1 MQLQDLRVSSCG
13 VEELVVKEDG
23 VETAPRFVFPIMTSL
38 RLMNLQQFKSF
49 YPGTHTIMAF
59 VEKAGGA

>member
-23 VETAPRFVFPIMTSL
+23 VETTPRFVFPIMTSP
-38 RLMNLQQFKSF
+38 RLMNLQRFKSF
-49 YPGTHTIMAF
+49 YLGTHTIMTF
-59 VEKAGGA
+59 VEKTGGV